1 LSTTGPPRPAPASVS
16 IDRFA
21 DILRSSHFG
30 PALIQRHFEWTR
42 KEAHKLLDN
51 LERAHQRAEM
61 ELPKSDEGTEETG
74 ELLIDDEAD
83 LGVSVLSPA
92 AVEIDEIDIVT
103 AAEPLQDFFIGN
115 IILRRSGVD
124 QIEIYDGLQRFTT
137 FTILLSVLRD
147 QVQDTELRRQLD
159 QHINSDAEPR
169 LSLFGKDKTLQN
181 HVQKLEA
188 TLRTKRANAFYD
200 IGRRILYVKNAIQVR
215 VEGWEVSRQESF
227 ARFLLSSVWAS
238 VLMVPEQAM
247 AQEMFVNTNLYGK
260 PLDVIDVLKGQLVE
274 LVSQS
279 QPEEELARFTDHWIS
294 ARLEAGNMFTE
305 FLRAFDAIERC
316 EIQAESWPTDLGLHV
331 SSHYSAAHIDHFQR
345 RLWAH
350 MKGWKECRR
359 ILADPGESKLERDL
373 WRLHVFRWPEWH
385 PLALKWWLEIFF
397 AGRDPVVW
405 EQNKKLYRGR
415 FNRLHRRCM
424 AITLAGFS
432 ETDRQKIFR
441 NALRQHNEGKDVFA
455 GALFLTPHQRL
466 KVDRT
471 LRGQIHDK
479 DVWAP
484 LTRWL
489 EMSRWQNDLPTEL
502 PKSNT
507 EHVKPRSVNWEDDVT
522 DDMQAYNEGCFSLG
536 NLAVISRSANSGMQ
550 NDNFAS
556 KLRVLRKE
564 AEKFWMVKSVVED
577 ENGTPRAEWTNEII
591 LARAEAL
598 RLEVWKQML
607 MKPPA

>member
-1 LSTTGPPRPAPASVS
+1 
-16 IDRFA
+16 
-21 DILRSSHFG
+21 
-30 PALIQRHFEWTR
+30 
-42 KEAHKLLDN
+42 
-51 LERAHQRAEM
+51 M
-61 ELPKSDEGTEETG
+61 
-74 ELLIDDEAD
+74 
-83 LGVSVLSPA
+83 
-92 AVEIDEIDIVT
+92 
-103 AAEPLQDFFIGN
+103 
-115 IILRRSGVD
+115 RRSGAD
-124 QIEIYDGLQRFTT
+124 QIEIYDGLQRCTT
-137 FTILLSVLRD
+137 FIILLSVLRD
-147 QVQDTELRRQLD
+147 QVQDTELRHQLD

-181 HVQKLEA
+181 QMQKLEA

-200 IGRRILYVKNAIQVR
+200 IGCRILYVKNVIRVR

-227 ARFLLSSVWAS
+227 ARLLLSSVWAS

-260 PLDVIDVLKGQLVE
+260 PLDVIGVLKGQLVE

-279 QPEEELARFTDHWIS
+279 QPEEEIARFTDHWIF

-397 AGRDPVVW
+397 ADRDLVDW

-441 NALRQHNEGKDVFA
+441 NALRQHNEGKVVFA

-471 LRGQIHDK
+471 LRGQIRDK

-484 LTRWL
+484 L
-489 EMSRWQNDLPTEL
+489 SRWQSDLPTEL

-507 EHVKPRSVNWEDDVT
+507 EHIKSRSVNWE
-522 DDMQAYNEGCFSLG
+522 
-536 NLAVISRSANSGMQ
+536 
-550 NDNFAS
+550 
-556 KLRVLRKE
+556 
-564 AEKFWMVKSVVED
+564 
-577 ENGTPRAEWTNEII
+577 NGAPRAEWTNEII